1 MEIKKFM
8 PQDHFVRCTIYGWS
22 WVWKTVFG
30 GTAPK
35 PIFASSEAWLLSVVS
50 TLGYAPDY
58 VNITTIWDLQKLYK
72 FLKESEGGE
81 YETLIID
88 SLTEINEI
96 IKTNMENTLWRGL
109 QIKEWWQISRK
120 IKKII
125 AWLKA
130 LPMHVIIICQE
141 KMVNDEDSIAQ
152 IVPMLNGK
160 NATEIAYMMDIV
172 GYMYLDKQA
181 VRHITTD
188 PSPKIVS
195 KDRSGKIWRDASLD
209 FSDWVSA
216 IATLKV
222 GKEKV
227 IQGWELWWGS
237 GDTSSAPDM
246 EDSKKKKNTS
256 AKGVSKSSSKSNTK
270 IIAKK

>member
-1 MEIKKFM
+1 MEIKKFT
-8 PQDHFVRCTIYGWS
+8 PQDHYVRCTLYGWS

-58 VNITTIWDLQKLYK
+58 VNIESITDLQELYK
-72 FLKESEGGE
+72 FLKNWDSSE
-81 YETLIID
+81 YQTLIID

-96 IKTNMENTLWRGL
+96 IKTNMENRLWRSL

-125 AWLKA
+125 AWLKR

-141 KMVNDEDSIAQ
+141 KIVNDEDSIAQ

-172 GYMYLDKQA
+172 GYMYLDKQGK
-181 VRHITTD
+181 RHITTK
-188 PSPKIVS
+188 PLQ
-195 KDRSGKIWRDASLD
+195 RL
-209 FSDWVSA
+209 
-216 IATLKV
+216 
-222 GKEKV
+222 
-227 IQGWELWWGS
+227 
-237 GDTSSAPDM
+237 
-246 EDSKKKKNTS
+246 
-256 AKGVSKSSSKSNTK
+256 
-270 IIAKK
+270 

>member
-35 PIFASSEAWLLSVVS
+35 PIFASSESWLLSVVS

-58 VNITTIWDLQKLYK
+58 VNITSIADLQKLYK
-72 FLKESEGGE
+72 YLNETNE

-96 IKTNMENTLWRGL
+96 IKTNMEKKLWRSL
-109 QIKEWWQISRK
+109 QIKEWWEISRK
-120 IKKII
+120 IKEII
-125 AWLKA
+125 AWLKC

-141 KMVNDEDSIAQ
+141 KIVNDEDSIAQ

-172 GYMYLDKQA
+172 GYMYLDKQW
-181 VRHITTD
+181 VRHITTN

-195 KDRSGKIWRDASLD
+195 KDRSGTIGHDASLD
-209 FSDWVSA
+209 FSDRVSA
-216 IATLKV
+216 IATLEISNEKKKPAK
-222 GKEKV
+222 KEKSDKQKNASDKDV
-227 IQGWELWWGS
+227 SAEW
-237 GDTSSAPDM
+237 SSDN
-246 EDSKKKKNTS
+246 SKKVNNKNIIKK
-256 AKGVSKSSSKSNTK
+256 
-270 IIAKK
+270 